1 MQLLTSHLRLS
12 YVHNY
17 RLNMKA
23 WLGGE
28 SALHHLWSA
37 ETFPLHFALKLN
49 LSRLS
54 SDSGKPVPKVSPRSQ
69 EVQFIPD
76 KLLSLLTTWIS
87 LSRGPLERM
96 GQHFFR
102 WAISTEA

>member
-1 MQLLTSHLRLS
+1 
-12 YVHNY
+12 
-17 RLNMKA
+17 MKA

-49 LSRLS
+49 PSRL
-54 SDSGKPVPKVSPRSQ
+54 KPVPKVSLRSQ

-87 LSRGPLERM
+87 LSRSPLERM